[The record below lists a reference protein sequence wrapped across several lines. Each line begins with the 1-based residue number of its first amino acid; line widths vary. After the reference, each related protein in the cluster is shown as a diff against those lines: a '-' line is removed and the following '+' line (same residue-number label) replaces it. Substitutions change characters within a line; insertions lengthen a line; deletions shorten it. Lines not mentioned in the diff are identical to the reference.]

1 MKNRPEI
8 LSSEIELTEDKKAL
22 VKENSDLDYWSKE
35 YDISA
40 EDLKNKG
47 YNKGVYDKIVESYMQ
62 HAH

>member
-8 LSSEIELTEDKKAL
+8 ESSAIELPEDKKAL

-47 YNKGVYDKIVESYMQ
+47 YNKGVYDKIVESYIQ
-62 HAH
+62 HAR